1 MLKSDSIRIAITGP
15 ESTGK
20 STLTEYLAGRFGGVF
35 VPEYARE
42 YIDQLSRDYCY
53 EDILKIAQT
62 QMQLEDAAAENSNIV
77 FCDTELLVT
86 KIWCDDKFGKCHD
99 WILEELKKK
108 KYGLVLLCNTDLPW
122 EPDPQREDPDRR
134 EYLMGLYAEQTK
146 LFYSNIIVV
155 TGIGEER
162 LQMAYDAV
170 NKMIK
175 QYSKL

>member
-20 STLTEYLAGRFGGVF
+20 STLTEYLASRFGGIC

-42 YIDQLSRDYCY
+42 YIDQLSREYNYD
-53 EDILKIAQT
+53 DILNIAQNQT
-62 QMQLEDAAAENSNIV
+62 KLEDKAAGESKLV

-99 WILEELKKK
+99 WILSEMKKR
-108 KYGLVLLCNTDLPW
+108 KYDLVLLCNTDLPW

-134 EYLMGLYAEQTK
+134 EYLMDLYAEQIK
-146 LFYSNIIVV
+146 LFYSNVEVIS
-155 TGIGEER
+155 GIGEER
-162 LQMAYDAV
+162 LQIAAAAV
-170 NKMIK
+170 EKHIK
-175 QYSKL
+175 Q